1 MVLVAFCIDFVAVGF
16 FFYSYGVFFKAIAED
31 FGGSRLGVAIG
42 LTVTNAV
49 GAIAAPYV
57 GRALDKYPLRNVM
70 GLGAL
75 FMAFGFL
82 GLSFVQNELQ
92 FYLVLGLFI
101 GFGASSMGN
110 LATSKLVTNWFDKRR
125 GMALGIAAAGV
136 SLSGVIMPYISA
148 ELIENFGWRQGFLVY
163 SAFTFLVVVPLIF
176 RLVISRPEDVGLRPD
191 GAMPIKFDDGSIL
204 PPAQK
209 APPKMRLLELFKEH
223 NFRMIVLT
231 FSLLFCSM
239 SATLTHM
246 IPRLTDFGYTLV
258 EASLVMSLCAGFG
271 VVGKLSFGWLSDR
284 LSVRKVM
291 GIVIFMQFSGQY
303 LMFSSLDYMTFA
315 IGASMFGFGV
325 GGVVP
330 MHGAVVGK
338 TFGRDRFGAVLG
350 LMRPAMFP
358 IQILGVPFAGWI
370 FDVTGSYDVA
380 FQVFLG
386 LYLLAALA
394 VSFYR
399 QPAKT
404 VT

>member
-70 GLGAL
+70 GIGAL

-101 GFGASSMGN
+101 GLGASSMGN

-148 ELIENFGWRQGFLVY
+148 ELIENFGWRRGFMVY
-163 SAFTFLVVVPLIF
+163 STFTFLVVVPLIF

-204 PPAQK
+204 SPVEK
-209 APPKMRLLELFKEH
+209 VPPKMRLLELFKEH

-291 GIVIFMQFSGQY
+291 AIVISMQFTGQY
-303 LMFSSLDYMTFA
+303 LMFGSLDYLTFA
-315 IGASMFGFGV
+315 LGASMFGFGV

-370 FDVTGSYDVA
+370 FDVTGSYDTA

-386 LYLLAALA
+386 LYFLAALA

>member
-148 ELIENFGWRQGFLVY
+148 ELIENFGWRQGFLIY

-191 GAMPIKFDDGSIL
+191 GAMPMQLDDDSLL

-303 LMFSSLDYMTFA
+303 LMFNSLDYMTFA